1 MKRVSGEEDSVIL
14 AEIRK
19 LRNEH
24 TEAANDNKE
33 ALARLDNVFKELV
46 ERTALLEQR
55 VVNAEERQGDTED
68 RTARLERS
76 VAFLLHQET
85 KLAAK
90 CDDLESRSRR
100 NNVRIHGIPEGSEK
114 NDTIGFIS
122 GFIRSSLQIPAEVDI
137 RIERAHRSL
146 LAKPKENTAPPRAI
160 IVRFLDYRVKEQV
173 LQQAWKQKTTYEGRT
188 IYFNQDYTNEVQKK
202 RKQVRDVIKK
212 LKYKNVKA
220 QSPYP
225 AQLNVFL
232 ASGTKIFTTLTEAAP
247 MLRDMGIH
255 VQEEE
260 RDELQRLRTQSSWT
274 MVTRQKEKRSQPH
287 TTGPDPQAVTE

>member
-24 TEAANDNKE
+24 TEAANDTKE
-33 ALARLDNVFKELV
+33 ALTRLDNVLKDMV

-55 VVNAEERQGDTED
+55 MLKTEERLGDTED
-68 RTARLERS
+68 RMARLERS
-76 VAFLLHQET
+76 VAFLLHQEA

-90 CDDLESRSRR
+90 CDDLESRLRR
-100 NNVRIHGIPEGSEK
+100 NNVRIHGISEGSEK

-137 RIERAHRSL
+137 RIGSSEGDNCSL
-146 LAKPKENTAPPRAI
+146 SR
-160 IVRFLDYRVKEQV
+160 
-173 LQQAWKQKTTYEGRT
+173 LQG
-188 IYFNQDYTNEVQKK
+188 
-202 RKQVRDVIKK
+202 
-212 LKYKNVKA
+212 LK
-220 QSPYP
+220 
-225 AQLNVFL
+225 VFL

>member
-33 ALARLDNVFKELV
+33 ALARLDNVFKEMV

-55 VVNAEERQGDTED
+55 VVNAEERLGDTED
-68 RTARLERS
+68 RTARLER
-76 VAFLLHQET
+76 
-85 KLAAK
+85 
-90 CDDLESRSRR
+90 
-100 NNVRIHGIPEGSEK
+100 
-114 NDTIGFIS
+114 GFIS

-173 LQQAWKQKTTYEGRT
+173 IQQAWKQKTTYEGRT

-212 LKYKNVKA
+212 LKDKNVKA

-225 AQLNVFL
+225 AQLKVFL
-232 ASGTKIFTTLTEAAP
+232 ASGTKLFTTLTEAAP